1 MLPWR
6 IQLLV
11 ALKESSADREKLH
24 QKREAHNDKKKL
36 QLTRTVHNS
45 LGLQPIVRM
54 EQRENQ
60 LAIDRSQILAFR
72 LAKLQLSV
80 KLGRKERERE
90 RVCVCV
96 CVCTKNR
103 GCKTQETNKQ
113 HGERRKGWS

>member
-72 LAKLQLSV
+72 LASCNCL
-80 KLGRKERERE
+80 
-90 RVCVCV
+90 
-96 CVCTKNR
+96 
-103 GCKTQETNKQ
+103 
-113 HGERRKGWS
+113 